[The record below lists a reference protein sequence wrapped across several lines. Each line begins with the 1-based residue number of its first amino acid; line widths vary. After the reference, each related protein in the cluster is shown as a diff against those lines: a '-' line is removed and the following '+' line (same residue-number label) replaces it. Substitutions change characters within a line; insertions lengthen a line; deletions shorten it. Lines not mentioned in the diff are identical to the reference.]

1 MDLYKKEEYYTIIGL
16 CMEIHRILGG
26 GLSEAIYKDA
36 LEIELTAKEIPYER
50 EKPYRVNYKGVVL
63 AHFYYADFVIYGEI
77 ILEVKAIRNVLNEHL
92 SQIINYMKLADSQI
106 GIIANFNIKSLEH
119 KRIIL

>member
-1 MDLYKKEEYYTIIGL
+1 MELYKKEEYYTIIGL

-26 GLSEAIYKDA
+26 GLSEVIYKDA
-36 LEIELTAKEIPYER
+36 LEIELKAKRIPYER
-50 EKPYRVNYKGVVL
+50 EKLYRVNYKGVVL
-63 AHFYYADFVIYGEI
+63 PHFYYADFVVYDEI
-77 ILEVKAIRNVLNEHL
+77 ILEIKAIRNVLNEHL
-92 SQIINYMKLADSQI
+92 SQTINYMKLADSQI